1 MAGLRKNSAGDL
13 SPRMQWMIKSCSL
26 SDSIP
31 RIFPRQFLILL
42 PILLFAVSCSP
53 QPTPT
58 PFRPPTAIQPTAIPP
73 TPTVT
78 YTATLTPTLTPLPG
92 PCTNELTFLDDLT
105 VEDGTT
111 FSPGATIDKQWLVQN
126 DGTCDWD
133 STYKLKWVGGY
144 TLGVAEE
151 QPLFTARAGVQV
163 TLRIVFTAP
172 VEPGTYQTTWQ
183 ALDPAGNLFGDTVYM
198 EIVVP

>member
-1 MAGLRKNSAGDL
+1 MMPPRFLL
-13 SPRMQWMIKSCSL
+13 SR
-26 SDSIP
+26 
-31 RIFPRQFLILL
+31 FLILP
-42 PILLFAVSCSP
+42 PILCFAAACSP

-73 TPTVT
+73 TPTLT
-78 YTATLTPTLTPLPG
+78 FTPTVIPTITPTAG

-111 FSPGATIDKQWLVQN
+111 FAPGAAIDKQWLVQN
-126 DGTCDWD
+126 DGSCDWA

-144 TLGVAEE
+144 TLGVSEE
-151 QPLFTARAGVQV
+151 QPLFPARAGVQV

-172 VEPGTYQTTWQ
+172 AEPGTYQTIWQ
-183 ALDPAGNLFGDTVYM
+183 AQDADGNLFGDTVYM